1 MSDRPTIAVIGG
13 TGALGTGLARRW
25 ALAGYPVVIGS
36 RSAESAAKAAEAL
49 KDLLRQK
56 GVQGAVCGAENVE
69 AAKLAEIVVL
79 TIPFSQHADAL
90 AALRDVVQGK
100 LVLDTTA
107 PLVPPRVGTVQ
118 LPASGSAAV
127 STQAALGE
135 GVSVV
140 SAFQTVAADKLQA
153 LEPMDGDVLV
163 CGNKRDG
170 CDRVIEL
177 VQATGLRG
185 LYAGPLANSAAAEA
199 LTSVLI
205 TINRQ
210 FKCQAGIKLVGFK

>member
-1 MSDRPTIAVIGG
+1 MSDKPTIAIVGG

-25 ALAGYPVVIGS
+25 VLAGYPVVIGS
-36 RSAESAAKAAEAL
+36 RSADSAVKAAEAL
-49 KDLLRQK
+49 KDLLREK
-56 GVQGAVCGAENVE
+56 GVKGAVSGAENVE
-69 AAKLAEIVVL
+69 AARGADIVVL
-79 TIPFSQHADAL
+79 TVPFSQHAGAL
-90 AALRDVVQGK
+90 VALRDAVQGK

-127 STQAALGE
+127 STQVTLGE

-153 LEPMDGDVLV
+153 LEPMEGDVLV
-163 CGNKRDG
+163 CGNKRES
-170 CDRVIEL
+170 CDKVIEL
-177 VQATGLRG
+177 AQATGLRG
-185 LYAGPLANSAAAEA
+185 LYAGPLANSAASEA

-210 FKCQAGIKLVGFK
+210 FKCQAGIKLTGFK

>member
-1 MSDRPTIAVIGG
+1 MSDKPTIAIIGG

-25 ALAGYPVVIGS
+25 ALAGYSVVIGS
-36 RSAESAAKAAEAL
+36 RSADSAAKAAGAL
-49 KDLLRQK
+49 TDLLREK
-56 GVQGAVCGAENVE
+56 NVQGRVSGAENVE
-69 AAKLAEIVVL
+69 AAKIVEIVVL
-79 TIPFSQHADAL
+79 AVPFSQHAGAL
-90 AALRDVVQGK
+90 AALRGAVQGK

-127 STQAALGE
+127 ATQATLGE

-153 LEPMDGDVLV
+153 LGPMEGDVLV
-163 CGNKRDG
+163 CGNKRDD

-185 LYAGPLANSAAAEA
+185 LYAGPLANSAASEA

>member
-1 MSDRPTIAVIGG
+1 MSHKPSIAIIGG

-25 ALAGYPVVIGS
+25 ALAGYQLTIGS
-36 RSAESAAKAAEAL
+36 RSADSAANAAQALVVLSGEKGVEASVTGAENVDAAKAA
-49 KDLLRQK
+49 D
-56 GVQGAVCGAENVE
+56 
-69 AAKLAEIVVL
+69 IVVL
-79 TIPFSQHADAL
+79 TVPFAQHSEMLTHIRDA
-90 AALRDVVQGK
+90 VQGK

-135 GVSVV
+135 NVSVV
-140 SAFQTVAADKLQA
+140 SAFQTVAADKLQS
-153 LEPMDGDVLV
+153 LEPMEGDVLV
-163 CGNKRDG
+163 CGNKRED
-170 CDRVIEL
+170 CVRIVEL
-177 VQATGLRG
+177 VKATGMTG
-185 LYAGPLANSAAAEA
+185 FYAGPLANSAAAEA

-210 FKCQAGIKLVGFK
+210 FKCHAGIKLVGLQ

>member
-36 RSAESAAKAAEAL
+36 RSAESAAKAAETL

-56 GVQGAVCGAENVE
+56 GVQGAVRGAENVD

-107 PLVPPRVGTVQ
+107 PLVPPRVGAVQ

-127 STQAALGE
+127 STQTALGE

-153 LEPMDGDVLV
+153 LEPMEGDVLV
-163 CGNKRDG
+163 CGNKRDS

-177 VQATGLRG
+177 VQAAGLRG

>member
-1 MSDRPTIAVIGG
+1 MSDKPTIAIIGG

-36 RSAESAAKAAEAL
+36 RSADSAVKAAESL
-49 KDLLRQK
+49 KGLLQEK
-56 GVQGAVCGAENVE
+56 GAQGAVSGAENVE
-69 AAKLAEIVVL
+69 AAKVAEIVVL
-79 TIPFSQHADAL
+79 AVPFSQHAGAL
-90 AALRDVVQGK
+90 ASLRDAVRGK

-127 STQAALGE
+127 STQATLGE

-153 LEPMDGDVLV
+153 LESMEGDVLV
-163 CGNKRDG
+163 CGNKRES

-177 VQATGLRG
+177 VRATGLRG
-185 LYAGPLANSAAAEA
+185 LYAGPLANSAASEA
-199 LTSVLI
+199 LTSILI

-210 FKCQAGIKLVGFK
+210 FKCQAGIKLTGFE